1 MPPQT
6 TETPNPAVDEGQARI
21 TTIKPALT
29 TAGAPEQG
37 PPNRNDGQLGE
48 RIREFCNWAFN
59 IAVLAA
65 AIVFGIWA
73 PLSYNV
79 TLVGNNGNDESSK
92 SMLSAMQAASAQA
105 SVVASK
111 QSTML
116 NAMDDRIGA
125 IGQLRLVEFC
135 ATQTT
140 VSACQAFVSEI
151 DLPSLITYLA
161 STTITPTSSSSRS
174 TITQAS
180 SSFSTSA
187 VATPAGS
194 SQASRPSVHLSV
206 PAILGIVFGGLVAI
220 GWLIGAYLF
229 LSRRHR
235 RADKVET

>member
-21 TTIKPALT
+21 TTMKPVLT

-37 PPNRNDGQLGE
+37 PLNRNDGQLGE

-79 TLVGNNGNDESSK
+79 TLVGNNGNDASSK

-116 NAMDDRIGA
+116 NTMGNRIAA
-125 IGQLRLVEFC
+125 IGQLRLAEFC

-161 STTITPTSSSSRS
+161 STTITPTSSSF
-174 TITQAS
+174 TTTA
-180 SSFSTSA
+180 A
-187 VATPAGS
+187 ATAAAS
-194 SQASRPSVHLSV
+194 SQASRPSAHLSV
-206 PAILGIVFGGLVAI
+206 PAILAIVFGGLVAV

-229 LSRRHR
+229 LSRRRR